1 MKAFTL
7 GNDKVNIKSKVEF
20 DKSSKAEHRQ
30 HKHNKQASNNHL
42 DRLMDDEVEG
52 WLKVKVEECKGVH
65 RSARGCMKLLTKG
78 TI

>member
-1 MKAFTL
+1 M
-7 GNDKVNIKSKVEF
+7 EC

-52 WLKVKVEECKGVH
+52 WLKVKVEECKGVQSKGVK
-65 RSARGCMKLLTKG
+65 RRGA
-78 TI
+78 